1 MLPVERSRKYIWT
14 PLTRRRGDD
23 DDDEVTLPVLPSS
36 PTAVLIGV
44 GRLFWDPTARVVVV
58 PAVITGVSSPF
69 VRLISTFRR
78 RLGVPLRPLTDFN
91 PGMCADGGA
100 FDDDDEK
107 PTILPV
113 CRRPLSSTMDG
124 DSVSGCCSCCC
135 WIVCSFDD
143 TATIS
148 ISSVLMVLYRSSSI

>member
-23 DDDEVTLPVLPSS
+23 DDDEVTFLPSS
-36 PTAVLIGV
+36 PIAVLIGV

-100 FDDDDEK
+100 FDDDEK
-107 PTILPV
+107 PTILPF

-124 DSVSGCCSCCC
+124 DSASGCCSCC